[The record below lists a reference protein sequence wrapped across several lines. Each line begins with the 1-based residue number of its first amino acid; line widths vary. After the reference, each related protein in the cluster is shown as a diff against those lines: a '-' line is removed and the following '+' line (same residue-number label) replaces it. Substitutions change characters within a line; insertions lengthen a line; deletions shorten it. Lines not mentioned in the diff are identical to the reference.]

1 MPSDLF
7 YTIHSENAIPLC
19 FINEEQWQEGVDA
32 ITANE
37 RNSLSGQGFT
47 GKLGEYCL
55 IHDNEGHISKAYI
68 GAGEGNQVLAI
79 ANAAIQL
86 PAGCYVSQEDLSR
99 TADVTWSLAQ
109 YNFSEYKKQDWVPR
123 VLVVNKGT
131 LPAVIAE
138 AETIFLVRDLINRPT
153 NDLGPEELAIALAK
167 VGKQYDAHF
176 KQWVGNELLVS
187 NLHAIHTVGRASA
200 REPRLLTLTWGDETH
215 PRLTLIG
222 KGVCFDSGGLDLKPS
237 SAMRL
242 MKKDMGGAAHV
253 IGLAQWVMSK
263 QLPVHLRVFIPAVE
277 NSVGSDSFRPGDII
291 KMYNGLTVEV
301 DNTDAEGRLILADAI
316 AKASEEKPDLLID
329 FATLTGA
336 ARAAV
341 GTDIA
346 AMFCNNDEV
355 AQAIMESSKAVDDPI
370 WRLPLFAGYEE
381 LLNSTVADLLN
392 ASPLPFAGAITAAL
406 FLQRFIPKSL
416 PWVHFD
422 IMAWN
427 ISTRPGKPEGGEAM
441 ALRALMHYLEKT
453 YSEVKSRP

>member
-1 MPSDLF
+1 M
-7 YTIHSENAIPLC
+7 
-19 FINEEQWQEGVDA
+19 
-32 ITANE
+32 
-37 RNSLSGQGFT
+37 
-47 GKLGEYCL
+47 
-55 IHDNEGHISKAYI
+55 
-68 GAGEGNQVLAI
+68 
-79 ANAAIQL
+79 
-86 PAGCYVSQEDLSR
+86 
-99 TADVTWSLAQ
+99 
-109 YNFSEYKKQDWVPR
+109 
-123 VLVVNKGT
+123 
-131 LPAVIAE
+131 
-138 AETIFLVRDLINRPT
+138 
-153 NDLGPEELAIALAK
+153 
-167 VGKQYDAHF
+167 
-176 KQWVGNELLVS
+176 
-187 NLHAIHTVGRASA
+187 
-200 REPRLLTLTWGDETH
+200 
-215 PRLTLIG
+215 
-222 KGVCFDSGGLDLKPS
+222 
-237 SAMRL
+237 
-242 MKKDMGGAAHV
+242 
-253 IGLAQWVMSK
+253 
-263 QLPVHLRVFIPAVE
+263 
-277 NSVGSDSFRPGDII
+277 
-291 KMYNGLTVEV
+291 
-301 DNTDAEGRLILADAI
+301 ADAI